1 MCWRQSGYCESLR
14 ALSERLRVSLEA
26 YRDIVEPRMG
36 FSRERELSA
45 ASGVEGLV
53 DCDAAC
59 RLASTLIDKAD
70 GGVACVVT
78 PASRRPLLEGC
89 DVVLAVEGS
98 LEAVARS
105 GRLPDLLVGDLDPS
119 LRELGMLG
127 AIGVPYAVHVHGDN
141 IARVAQAVRS
151 LAPGSYLL
159 TSQVLT
165 PYCILPVGAFTDGDR
180 AAAIA
185 MGLGAREV
193 RVGGFTPSR
202 PLCSHK
208 DLCDEA
214 RKRLKMGLG
223 WEVLLRVAAGL
234 GYEVEVADG
243 GAEVVLRRPGAR

>member
-1 MCWRQSGYCESLR
+1 
-14 ALSERLRVSLEA
+14 
-26 YRDIVEPRMG
+26 MG

-45 ASGVEGLV
+45 ASVVEGLL

-59 RLASTLIDKAD
+59 RLTSALRSKASGA
-70 GGVACVVT
+70 VACVVT
-78 PASRRPLLEGC
+78 PASRWPSLKDC
-89 DVVLAVEGS
+89 DVVIAVEGS

-141 IARVAQAVRS
+141 VARVAEVLRS

-193 RVGGFTPSR
+193 RVGGFTPSS
-202 PLCSHK
+202 PLCGHK
-208 DLCDEA
+208 DFCDES

-223 WEVLLRVAAGL
+223 WDVLLRVAAGL
-234 GYEVEVADG
+234 GYEVEVVDG
-243 GAEVVLRRPGAR
+243 GAEVVLRAKGA